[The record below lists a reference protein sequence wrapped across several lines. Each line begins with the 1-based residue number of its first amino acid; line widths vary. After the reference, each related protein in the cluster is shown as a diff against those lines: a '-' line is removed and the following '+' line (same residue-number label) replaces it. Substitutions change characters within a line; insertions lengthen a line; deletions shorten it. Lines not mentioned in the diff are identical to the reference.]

1 MSKSSM
7 SPLELL
13 KSLPKRDDTYSFG
26 TKPALWSEESQS
38 LWENSKTVSAFQD
51 VLKKEDLKEIIEEV
65 KIKKQENQ

>member
-26 TKPALWSEESQS
+26 NKPVLWSEESVS
-38 LWENSKTVSAFQD
+38 LWENSKTVSAF
-51 VLKKEDLKEIIEEV
+51 
-65 KIKKQENQ
+65 